1 MLYKDHV
8 IGVLLSGQCLAPDL
22 LNNQDFYLS
31 EQGVSYLNN
40 LLNYCRIA
48 LSPTVL
54 TKPPGSTGVSIA
66 GLLQYI
72 RSWIRYSHYHH
83 SSA

>member
-1 MLYKDHV
+1 MYFSNTPVDPGDFVSMFFIPMLYKDHV

-22 LNNQDFYLS
+22 LNNQDFCLS

-54 TKPPGSTGVSIA
+54 TKPPGSTG
-66 GLLQYI
+66 
-72 RSWIRYSHYHH
+72 R
-83 SSA
+83 